1 MAATR
6 SDKSRDTARILILD
20 SHRSVA
26 EALEARLNA
35 EPDLEI
41 VGVAQ
46 TRDRTEEMVRLRRP
60 SLAVVNVHSEPGA
73 GVELVAALRRADR
86 RLPVVVITNQAN
98 SESVVR
104 LVRAGAW
111 SVVLAQSTMDE
122 FLSAIRGVARGE
134 SHIPNALLTP
144 VLMALR
150 QSTPPPN
157 QARLR
162 LDRLSPR
169 EDEILTLMIKG
180 LDRHLIAEQLGL
192 SVNTVRTHVKNILQ
206 KLEVHSS
213 LEAVSVAL
221 LAGERPDPDS

>member
-1 MAATR
+1 MTDVLTHDHEVPAAM
-6 SDKSRDTARILILD
+6 KGPE
-20 SHRSVA
+20 A
-26 EALEARLNA
+26 E
-35 EPDLEI
+35 
-41 VGVAQ
+41 
-46 TRDRTEEMVRLRRP
+46 RP
-60 SLAVVNVHSEPGA
+60 GYD
-73 GVELVAALRRADR
+73 G
-86 RLPVVVITNQAN
+86 ITWWCRG
-98 SESVVR
+98 S
-104 LVRAGAW
+104 
-111 SVVLAQSTMDE
+111 LAQSTMDG